1 MGRNS
6 SWKTLGSMPNGL
18 HVPRFPGLAGLVQE
32 PGGRRSEGQGCSQKS
47 RVSPRRRP
55 WVATAGS
62 SSSTSVAAAR
72 LCFSR
77 NPCRA
82 APNPPAVMHSL
93 LQPCWQVW
101 PPRKDFPQPVLASQ
115 LSEMS
120 VEAAVG
126 EVGPCDNSHPCSICR
141 FTSPVPATPL

>member
-1 MGRNS
+1 MAVA
-6 SWKTLGSMPNGL
+6 KTLPCTHQSGWVDVYSWTGHWGVEEDLSWSPLSLELREALGGHCRKLLVCLGGSSKAVVL
-18 HVPRFPGLAGLVQE
+18 QE
-32 PGGRRSEGQGCSQKS
+32 PLQDCPQ
-47 RVSPRRRP
+47 PQ
-55 WVATAGS
+55 
-62 SSSTSVAAAR
+62 SVCAW
-72 LCFSR
+72 LH
-77 NPCRA
+77 
-82 APNPPAVMHSL
+82 PPAVMHGL

-141 FTSPVPATPL
+141 FTSPVPATP